1 MTVRPAISRSSAC
14 STSASVPGSRFD
26 VASSSTNTAGST
38 SAARARATSCRS
50 PADNLLPRSL
60 TSVSKPSGNVA
71 KCSVAPIAA
80 MAASISSSVAAE
92 RAIRRLSRMVPL
104 NKKPSCGTTTIRSR
118 NDDIVAIFRLIPPY
132 DTLPTCG
139 SYKRAISLARVDFP
153 APVGPTRASFS
164 PTPTLILT
172 PCNARVSAP

>member
-1 MTVRPAISRSSAC
+1 MTVRPAIKRSSAC

-38 SAARARATSCRS
+38 SAARASATNWRS
-50 PADNLLPRSL
+50 PADNLLPRSR
-60 TSVSKPSGNVA
+60 TSVSKPSGKVA

-80 MAASISSSVAAE
+80 MAASISSSVAVD

-118 NDDIVAIFRLIPPY
+118 SDAMVAIFKSIPPY
-132 DTLPTCG
+132 VTLPTCG
-139 SYKRAISLARVDFP
+139 SYNRAISLASVDLP
-153 APVGPTRASFS
+153 APVGPTRANFS

-172 PCNARVSAP
+172 CCSARVSDP